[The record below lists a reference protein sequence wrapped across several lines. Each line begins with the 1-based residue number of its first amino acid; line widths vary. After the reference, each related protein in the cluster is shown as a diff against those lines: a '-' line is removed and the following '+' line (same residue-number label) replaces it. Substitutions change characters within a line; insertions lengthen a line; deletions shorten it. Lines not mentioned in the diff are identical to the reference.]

1 MSEMDLSAALIES
14 EGERVVS
21 VRELVKR
28 YDGGL
33 VEALR
38 GVSFD
43 VRKGEFFV
51 IMGPSGSGK
60 STLLY
65 LLGALDEA
73 SSGTVSVFGEDL
85 AKARDLEKMRREKIG
100 FVFQLHHLIPTLS
113 LLENVELPA
122 LPMNLSRAQRR
133 RRAAELL
140 DRVGLEHRR
149 DFLPVKASGGER
161 QRAAVARALMN
172 EPALLL
178 ADEPTGSVDTATG
191 ERILDVFQEF
201 QRERGLSVVMITH
214 NAEVAPRAE
223 RLIRIVDGKIAEAK
237 IGAASKRGE

>member
-85 AKARDLEKMRREKIG
+85 AKARDLEKNEAREDRLC
-100 FVFQLHHLIPTLS
+100 FSAPSPHSDAQS
-113 LLENVELPA
+113 LGE
-122 LPMNLSRAQRR
+122 
-133 RRAAELL
+133 RRAA
-140 DRVGLEHRR
+140 G
-149 DFLPVKASGGER
+149 A
-161 QRAAVARALMN
+161 
-172 EPALLL
+172 
-178 ADEPTGSVDTATG
+178 ADEPLAGSTP
-191 ERILDVFQEF
+191 
-201 QRERGLSVVMITH
+201 
-214 NAEVAPRAE
+214 APRGGAPGSG
-223 RLIRIVDGKIAEAK
+223 RASSIAATFC
-237 IGAASKRGE
+237 R